1 MASLSCAPISQEW
14 TLAGAAPR
22 YATPATPGRPNDGK
36 RAEALARA
44 LGRPFMPWQSYVA
57 RVATERLPD
66 PARCGACAGTWSD
79 RAHVCP
85 YAYPVVVVSVP
96 RQSGKTLLLTV
107 LLVLRCIR
115 EDFHQAFYTAQTG
128 KDARARWQDMAK
140 LVTSSPLRSTVR
152 IRRSQGSERLEFP
165 NGSILQVFA
174 PTPDSLH
181 GYTPPTVAVDEAFAQ
196 DERHGDELEGA
207 IEPAQQTLP
216 HRQLWIVSTRGDLD
230 SVWLDRWLEKGRA
243 AVPGVALFDWG
254 AGEHHDPRDPAHV
267 LEFHPAVGLPAGL
280 GNGTTVDTIV
290 SSKLSEAAYERAY
303 ANRPT
308 QGGDLRRIGSHEWAQ
323 LGSEQEPPGDAPLVL
338 TYDVSHDRSAST
350 ISVTW
355 TDSSGKLQHKLVRWE
370 LGVSWVAATVADYAR
385 RWNVKVVAADDT
397 GPAREVTA
405 QLRRMAG
412 SEAPAVARDPR
423 VLTTRELTVAW
434 GELLELV
441 RVQGFGH
448 DANGHLADAAAAV
461 VVRPLL
467 DSEAPSRRYS
477 PGDIA
482 PLIACMVGLWATQNR
497 PRTEELPVLRFA

>member
-1 MASLSCAPISQEW
+1 MVSTSCVPTLQAW
-14 TLAGAAPR
+14 TLPGAPPR
-22 YATPATPGRPNDGK
+22 YATAPTPGRPNDGA

-44 LGRPFMPWQSYVA
+44 LARPFMPWQSYVA

-66 PARCGACAGTWSD
+66 PARCGACAGVWSD
-79 RAHVCP
+79 AAHVCP

-128 KDARARWQDMAK
+128 KDARARWQDMVK

-152 IRRSQGSERLEFP
+152 VRRSQGSERLEFP
-165 NGSILQVFA
+165 NGSVLQVFA

-216 HRQLWIVSTRGDLD
+216 HRQLWIVSTRGDDD
-230 SVWLDRWLEKGRA
+230 SVWLDRWLEKGTA
-243 AVPGVALFDWG
+243 GTPGVALFDWG
-254 AGEHHDPRDPAHV
+254 AGELHDPRDPAHV
-267 LEFHPAVGLPAGL
+267 LEFHPAVGLPDGM
-280 GNGTTVDTIV
+280 GNGTTVETII
-290 SSKLSEAAYERAY
+290 SSKLPEPAYERAY

-308 QGGDLRRIGSHEWAQ
+308 RGGQLRRINPTEWDN
-323 LGSEQEPPGDAPLVL
+323 LKGELEPPGDLPLVL
-338 TYDVSHDRSAST
+338 TYDVAHDRSAAT
-350 ISVTW
+350 ISATW
-355 TDSSGKLQHKLVRWE
+355 RTAAGDLAHKLVMWD
-370 LGVSWVAATVADYAR
+370 LGVAWCAPAVWDLAK
-385 RWNVKVVAADDT
+385 RWPNVKVVAADDT

-405 QLRRMAG
+405 QL
-412 SEAPAVARDPR
+412 ARVKLPR
-423 VLTTRELTVAW
+423 GLTPRILTTRELTVAW

-441 RVQGFGH
+441 KVQGFSHCG
-448 DANGHLADAAAAV
+448 DGHLSDAAASV
-461 VVRPLL
+461 VPRPLL

-482 PLIACMVGLWATQNR
+482 PLIAAMVGLYAVQNR
-497 PRTEELPVLRFA
+497 PQVQELPVLHFA